1 MYDVKNHVGQK
12 GVRKVMSGYIHIYC
26 GNGKGKTTAA
36 IGLSIRSAGA
46 GIPVVFTQFMK
57 DGTSSEIPV
66 LKNISNLSVY
76 YAKENFGFS
85 WTLTEE
91 EKQIAKSVYTGLF
104 LNAVQCLVEISK
116 KENKEELAEKEQ
128 HLTAVLILDEVISA
142 YNYDMINREVV
153 LKWLQK
159 KPDGVEVVLTGRD
172 PRPELLELAS
182 YVTEMKN
189 KAHVYESGIQA
200 RKGIEK

>member
-1 MYDVKNHVGQK
+1 
-12 GVRKVMSGYIHIYC
+12 MSGYIHIYC

-36 IGLSIRSAGA
+36 IGLSIRSIGA

-57 DGTSSEIPV
+57 DGTSSEISILESIP
-66 LKNISNLSVY
+66 NLSLH
-76 YAKENFGFS
+76 YAKESFGFS

-91 EKQIAKSVYTGLF
+91 EKQIAKSIYTSLF
-104 LNAVQCLVEISK
+104 LNAVQQLVQVAK
-116 KENKEELAEKEQ
+116 KENKEETEKDCP
-128 HLTAVLILDEVISA
+128 TAVLILDEIISA
-142 YNYDMINREVV
+142 YNYDMINRDVI

-172 PRPELLELAS
+172 PKPELLELAG
-182 YVTEMKN
+182 YVTEMQN
-189 KAHVYESGIQA
+189 KAHIYEKGIHA

>member
-1 MYDVKNHVGQK
+1 
-12 GVRKVMSGYIHIYC
+12 MSGYIHIYC

-36 IGLSIRSAGA
+36 IGLSIRSIGA

-57 DGTSSEIPV
+57 DGTSSEISILESIP
-66 LKNISNLSVY
+66 NLSVY

-91 EKQIAKSVYTGLF
+91 EKQIAKSIYTGLF
-104 LNAVQCLVEISK
+104 LNAVQQLVQISK
-116 KENKEELAEKEQ
+116 KENKEETLLEEEN
-128 HLTAVLILDEVISA
+128 HPTAVLILDEVISA
-142 YNYDMINREVV
+142 YNYDMINRDVV

-159 KPDGVEVVLTGRD
+159 KPTGVEVVLTGRD
-172 PRPELLELAS
+172 PKPELLELAG

-189 KAHVYESGIQA
+189 KVHIYEKGIHA